1 MGGKLVRW
9 CPQTLVCSSF
19 NPALY
24 SFVDDSIFVFI
35 ARSLNSLLSTFYFM
49 KAETIPELL
58 KFLSIQEQ
66 ALGNQ
71 SPEVAYTV
79 SKLADLYMDK
89 GMLDDAEKLYQR
101 ALEIR
106 ERAIGPH
113 NREAEETRNSLARLK
128 AIRKE
133 DLIGPDGQLS
143 SERVNVAPEPG
154 AQSSTRISAANM
166 SVPSP
171 GRDRAVDSSTSLDIV
186 SDSLY
191 TLNAQNV
198 AEKVKEMELE
208 VDLIR
213 QVSGSDSLQL
223 ADCLTKLADLYC
235 RTKLYEAMEP
245 LLIEALKIREAQLG
259 TDHFLVAN
267 SLKNLARL
275 YYFQNK
281 FTVSKPL
288 FEASVAIRRAV
299 FGPRHPKVAEALTQ
313 YAKLLRKMK
322 RIEEAQ
328 AIDQEVHSIRSRHG
342 TWHRL

>member
-1 MGGKLVRW
+1 
-9 CPQTLVCSSF
+9 
-19 NPALY
+19 
-24 SFVDDSIFVFI
+24 
-35 ARSLNSLLSTFYFM
+35 M
-49 KAETIPELL
+49 KAKTIPELL

-66 ALGNQ
+66 ALGKQ

-113 NREAEETRNSLARLK
+113 NREAEESRNSLDRLK

-133 DLIGPDGQLS
+133 DLIGPDGKLS
-143 SERVNVAPEPG
+143 SERVTTSSVSVNAVAAG
-154 AQSSTRISAANM
+154 TASSSTN
-166 SVPSP
+166 SVC
-171 GRDRAVDSSTSLDIV
+171 RDRTVDSSTSLDMV
-186 SDSLY
+186 SENPY

-213 QVSGSDSLQL
+213 QVSGSESLQL

-245 LLIEALKIREAQLG
+245 ILIEALKIREAQLG

-288 FEASVAIRRAV
+288 FEAAVAIRRAV

>member
-1 MGGKLVRW
+1 
-9 CPQTLVCSSF
+9 
-19 NPALY
+19 
-24 SFVDDSIFVFI
+24 
-35 ARSLNSLLSTFYFM
+35 M
-49 KAETIPELL
+49 KAETIPELI

-66 ALGNQ
+66 ALGKQ
-71 SPEVAYTV
+71 SPEVACTV

-89 GMLDDAEKLYQR
+89 GLLDDAEKLYQR

-113 NREAEETRNSLARLK
+113 NREAEETRNSLARIK

-133 DLIGPDGQLS
+133 DIIPPTPVYTGTS
-143 SERVNVAPEPG
+143 S
-154 AQSSTRISAANM
+154 
-166 SVPSP
+166 SP
-171 GRDRAVDSSTSLDIV
+171 GYSCLKPSQGEGPNMNFGTGTGTGTGNPAVDSSTSLDMV
-186 SDSLY
+186 SDTPY
-191 TLNAQNV
+191 TLNAQNL

-208 VDLIR
+208 VELIR

-245 LLIEALKIREAQLG
+245 LLIESLKIREAQLG

-275 YYFQNK
+275 YYFQSK

-288 FEASVAIRRAV
+288 FEAAITIRKSL

-328 AIDQEVHSIRSRHG
+328 TIDQEVHSIRARHG

>member
-1 MGGKLVRW
+1 
-9 CPQTLVCSSF
+9 
-19 NPALY
+19 
-24 SFVDDSIFVFI
+24 
-35 ARSLNSLLSTFYFM
+35 M
-49 KAETIPELL
+49 KAETIPELI

-66 ALGNQ
+66 ALGKQ
-71 SPEVAYTV
+71 SPEVACTV

-89 GMLDDAEKLYQR
+89 GLLDDAEKLYQR

-113 NREAEETRNSLARLK
+113 NREAEETRNSLARIK

-133 DLIGPDGQLS
+133 DVVPPAPVYAGTS
-143 SERVNVAPEPG
+143 SSAGYSSLN
-154 AQSSTRISAANM
+154 QSQNQGHNM
-166 SVPSP
+166 NF
-171 GRDRAVDSSTSLDIV
+171 GTGTGTGTGNAAVDSSTSLDMV
-186 SDSLY
+186 TDTPY
-191 TLNAQNV
+191 TLNAQNL

-213 QVSGSDSLQL
+213 QVSGSESLQL

-245 LLIEALKIREAQLG
+245 LLIESLKIREAQLG

-275 YYFQNK
+275 YYFQSK

-288 FEASVAIRRAV
+288 FEAAITIRKSL

-328 AIDQEVHSIRSRHG
+328 NIDQEVHSIRARHG

>member
-1 MGGKLVRW
+1 
-9 CPQTLVCSSF
+9 
-19 NPALY
+19 
-24 SFVDDSIFVFI
+24 
-35 ARSLNSLLSTFYFM
+35 M
-49 KAETIPELL
+49 KAETIPELI

-66 ALGNQ
+66 ALGKQ
-71 SPEVAYTV
+71 SPEVACTV

-89 GMLDDAEKLYQR
+89 GLLDDAEKLYQR

-113 NREAEETRNSLARLK
+113 NREAEETRNSLARIK

-133 DLIGPDGQLS
+133 DVVPPAPVYAGTSSSAGYSSLNQSQGHNMNFGTGIGTGTG
-143 SERVNVAPEPG
+143 NA
-154 AQSSTRISAANM
+154 
-166 SVPSP
+166 
-171 GRDRAVDSSTSLDIV
+171 AVDSSTSLDMV
-186 SDSLY
+186 TDTPY
-191 TLNAQNV
+191 TLNAQNL

-213 QVSGSDSLQL
+213 QVSGSESLQL

-245 LLIEALKIREAQLG
+245 LLIESLKIREAQLG

-275 YYFQNK
+275 YYFQSK

-288 FEASVAIRRAV
+288 FEAAITIRKSL

-328 AIDQEVHSIRSRHG
+328 TIDQEVHSIRARHG
-342 TWHRL
+342 TWQRL

>member
-1 MGGKLVRW
+1 
-9 CPQTLVCSSF
+9 
-19 NPALY
+19 
-24 SFVDDSIFVFI
+24 
-35 ARSLNSLLSTFYFM
+35 M
-49 KAETIPELL
+49 KAETIPELI

-66 ALGNQ
+66 ALGKQ
-71 SPEVAYTV
+71 SPEVACTV

-89 GMLDDAEKLYQR
+89 GLLDDAEKLYQR

-133 DLIGPDGQLS
+133 DIIPPTPVYAGTSSSSGHASVSHGQNL
-143 SERVNVAPEPG
+143 NFG
-154 AQSSTRISAANM
+154 TGGGFGTGSATGTNTGTGNA
-166 SVPSP
+166 
-171 GRDRAVDSSTSLDIV
+171 AVDSSTSLDMV
-186 SDSLY
+186 SDTPY
-191 TLNAQNV
+191 TLNAQNL

-208 VDLIR
+208 VELIR

-245 LLIEALKIREAQLG
+245 LLIESLKIREAQLG

-275 YYFQNK
+275 YYFQSK

-288 FEASVAIRRAV
+288 FEAAITIRKSL

-328 AIDQEVHSIRSRHG
+328 TIDQEVHSIRARHG

>member
-1 MGGKLVRW
+1 
-9 CPQTLVCSSF
+9 
-19 NPALY
+19 
-24 SFVDDSIFVFI
+24 
-35 ARSLNSLLSTFYFM
+35 M
-49 KAETIPELL
+49 KAETIPELI

-66 ALGNQ
+66 ALGKQ
-71 SPEVAYTV
+71 SPEVACTV

-89 GMLDDAEKLYQR
+89 GLLDDAEKLYQR

-113 NREAEETRNSLARLK
+113 NREAEETRNSLARIK

-133 DLIGPDGQLS
+133 DVVPPAPVYAGTS
-143 SERVNVAPEPG
+143 SSAGYSSLN
-154 AQSSTRISAANM
+154 QSQNQGLNM
-166 SVPSP
+166 NF
-171 GRDRAVDSSTSLDIV
+171 GTATGTGTGNTAVDSSTSLDMV
-186 SDSLY
+186 TDTPY
-191 TLNAQNV
+191 TLNAQNL

-213 QVSGSDSLQL
+213 QVSGSESLQL

-245 LLIEALKIREAQLG
+245 LLIESLKIREAQLG

-275 YYFQNK
+275 YYFQSK

-288 FEASVAIRRAV
+288 FEAAITIRKSL

-328 AIDQEVHSIRSRHG
+328 TIDQEVHSIRARHG

>member
-1 MGGKLVRW
+1 
-9 CPQTLVCSSF
+9 
-19 NPALY
+19 
-24 SFVDDSIFVFI
+24 
-35 ARSLNSLLSTFYFM
+35 M
-49 KAETIPELL
+49 KAETIPELI

-66 ALGNQ
+66 ALGKQ
-71 SPEVAYTV
+71 SPEVACTV

-89 GMLDDAEKLYQR
+89 GLLDDAEKLYQR

-113 NREAEETRNSLARLK
+113 NREAEETRNSLARIK

-133 DLIGPDGQLS
+133 DVVPPAPVYAGTS
-143 SERVNVAPEPG
+143 SSAGYSSLN
-154 AQSSTRISAANM
+154 QSQNQGHNM
-166 SVPSP
+166 NF
-171 GRDRAVDSSTSLDIV
+171 GTGTGTGTGNAAVDSSTSLDMV
-186 SDSLY
+186 TDTPY
-191 TLNAQNV
+191 TLNAQNL

-213 QVSGSDSLQL
+213 QVSGSESLQL

-245 LLIEALKIREAQLG
+245 LLIESLKIREAQLG

-275 YYFQNK
+275 YYFQSK

-288 FEASVAIRRAV
+288 FEAAITIRKSL

-328 AIDQEVHSIRSRHG
+328 TIDQEVHSIRARHG

>member
-1 MGGKLVRW
+1 
-9 CPQTLVCSSF
+9 
-19 NPALY
+19 
-24 SFVDDSIFVFI
+24 
-35 ARSLNSLLSTFYFM
+35 M
-49 KAETIPELL
+49 KAETIPELI

-66 ALGNQ
+66 ALGKQ
-71 SPEVAYTV
+71 SPEVACTV

-89 GMLDDAEKLYQR
+89 GLLDDAEKLYQR

-113 NREAEETRNSLARLK
+113 NREAEETRNSLARIK

-133 DLIGPDGQLS
+133 DVVPPAPVYAGTS
-143 SERVNVAPEPG
+143 SSAGYSSLNQSQNQGHNMNFGTGTGTGTGNG
-154 AQSSTRISAANM
+154 A
-166 SVPSP
+166 VE
-171 GRDRAVDSSTSLDIV
+171 SSTSLDMV
-186 SDSLY
+186 TDTPY
-191 TLNAQNV
+191 TLNAQNL

-213 QVSGSDSLQL
+213 QVSGSESLQL

-245 LLIEALKIREAQLG
+245 LLIESLKIREAQLG

-275 YYFQNK
+275 YYFQSK

-288 FEASVAIRRAV
+288 FEAAITIRKSL

-328 AIDQEVHSIRSRHG
+328 TIDQEVHSIRARHG

>member
-1 MGGKLVRW
+1 
-9 CPQTLVCSSF
+9 
-19 NPALY
+19 
-24 SFVDDSIFVFI
+24 
-35 ARSLNSLLSTFYFM
+35 M
-49 KAETIPELL
+49 KAETIPELI

-66 ALGNQ
+66 ALGKQ
-71 SPEVAYTV
+71 SPEVACTV

-89 GMLDDAEKLYQR
+89 GLLDDAEKLYQR

-113 NREAEETRNSLARLK
+113 NREAEETRNSLARIK

-133 DLIGPDGQLS
+133 DVVPPAPVYAGTS
-143 SERVNVAPEPG
+143 SSAGYSSLN
-154 AQSSTRISAANM
+154 QSQNQGHNM
-166 SVPSP
+166 NF
-171 GRDRAVDSSTSLDIV
+171 GTGTGTGTGNAAVDSSTSLDMV
-186 SDSLY
+186 TDTPY
-191 TLNAQNV
+191 KLNAQNL

-213 QVSGSDSLQL
+213 QVSGSESLQL

-245 LLIEALKIREAQLG
+245 LLIESLKIREAQLG

-275 YYFQNK
+275 YYFQSK

-288 FEASVAIRRAV
+288 FEAAITIRKSL

-328 AIDQEVHSIRSRHG
+328 TIDQEVHSIRARHG

>member
-1 MGGKLVRW
+1 
-9 CPQTLVCSSF
+9 
-19 NPALY
+19 
-24 SFVDDSIFVFI
+24 
-35 ARSLNSLLSTFYFM
+35 M
-49 KAETIPELL
+49 KAETIPELI

-66 ALGNQ
+66 ALGKQ
-71 SPEVAYTV
+71 SPEVACTV

-89 GMLDDAEKLYQR
+89 GLLDDAEKLYQR

-113 NREAEETRNSLARLK
+113 NREAEETRNSLARIK

-133 DLIGPDGQLS
+133 DVVPPAPVYAGTS
-143 SERVNVAPEPG
+143 SSAGYSSLN
-154 AQSSTRISAANM
+154 QSQNQGLNM
-166 SVPSP
+166 NF
-171 GRDRAVDSSTSLDIV
+171 GTGTGTGTGNTAVDSSTSLDMV
-186 SDSLY
+186 TDTPY
-191 TLNAQNV
+191 TLNAQNL

-213 QVSGSDSLQL
+213 QVSGSESLQL

-245 LLIEALKIREAQLG
+245 LLIESLKIREAQLG

-275 YYFQNK
+275 YYFQSK

-288 FEASVAIRRAV
+288 FEAAITIRKSL

-328 AIDQEVHSIRSRHG
+328 TIDQEVHSIRARHG